1 MVAIIA
7 ASLVVAGAAP
17 APVPPQQAVPE
28 PDGYKLDKYR
38 DPVPATIH
46 GGKVIHIKPLADL
59 IAGTHPVLIDVLPA
73 PIRPP
78 GENPDRPWLPLPH
91 KDIPGSLW
99 LPDVGRG
106 ALSPVLDTWFRE
118 KLAVATSGNRS
129 VPVVFYCL
137 SQCWMSWNA
146 TKRAISYGYKNAIW
160 FPEGADGWEKAGG
173 PVQTAQP
180 ESAPPA

>member
-1 MVAIIA
+1 M
-7 ASLVVAGAAP
+7 
-17 APVPPQQAVPE
+17 PPQPAVPE
-28 PDGYKLDKYR
+28 PDGYKLDHYR
-38 DPVPATIH
+38 DPVPGTIH
-46 GGKVIHIKPLADL
+46 GGRVIHVRALADL
-59 IAGTHPVLIDVLPA
+59 MAGTHPVLIDVLPA
-73 PIRPP
+73 PVRPP
-78 GENPDRPWLPLPH
+78 GESPDRPWLPLPH

-118 KLAVATSGNRS
+118 RLAVATSGNRS

-180 ESAPPA
+180 EPSPPA